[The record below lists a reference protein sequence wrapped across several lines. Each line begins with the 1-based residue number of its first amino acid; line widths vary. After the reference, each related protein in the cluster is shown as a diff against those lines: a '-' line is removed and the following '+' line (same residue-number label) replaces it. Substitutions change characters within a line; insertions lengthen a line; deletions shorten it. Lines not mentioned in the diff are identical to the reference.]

1 MKKLM
6 AAVLA
11 AMMMLSLTA
20 CSGDGESSG
29 ASENTPSSS
38 QSSSQAE
45 TVTADALA
53 QKMVEAT
60 TFNDEVIAISE
71 DIVPNYYTIPDSVSD
86 YAVYMCPTGA
96 TVEEISVFSTDD
108 TAAVEEMIQ
117 NHLAARTV
125 EYESYRPAE
134 VQKLDNAAVVKKDGY
149 VAVIIA
155 DDTAPAQAAFEE
167 ALGK

>member
-20 CSGDGESSG
+20 CSGNGESSG
-29 ASENTPSSS
+29 ASESS

-71 DIVPNYYTIPDSVSD
+71 DVVPNYYTLPDSVSD

-96 TVEEISVFSTDD
+96 TVEEISVFRTDD
-108 TAAVEEMIQ
+108 AAAVEEMIQ
-117 NHLAARTV
+117 NHLAARTA

-134 VQKLDNAAVVKKDGY
+134 VQKLDNAAVVKEDGY

-155 DDTAPAQAAFEE
+155 DDTAPAQSAFEE